1 MDISELHLEG
11 KLTVLRPKRPE
22 DAEADYAWRVDPEL
36 AALDATSPLRMSL
49 KDYIRY
55 FRDELEY
62 PSPWSVRLAIDTRD
76 GVHIGNCMY
85 YDINDQERQAELGI
99 MIGDR
104 RYWDRGYGS
113 DALMALLGHVFTET
127 PLERI
132 YLHTLEFNGRA
143 QKAFRRVGF
152 YDVSRVRRDGHNFLL
167 MEARRAEWL
176 AKFGHTVARE
186 REHGDNG
193 VVRDR
198 QGESRPEPPRTS
210 RRETPGTNR

>member
-1 MDISELHLEG
+1 MDTSDLRLEG
-11 KLTVLRPKRPE
+11 KLTVLRAKRPE
-22 DAEADYAWRVDPEL
+22 DADADYAWRVDPEL

-49 KDYIRY
+49 KDYVRY

-62 PSPWSVRLAIDTRD
+62 PSPWSVRLAIDTND

-85 YDINDQERQAELGI
+85 YDINDQEKQAEIGI

-104 RYWDRGYGS
+104 RYWDRGYGT

-132 YLHTLEFNGRA
+132 YLHTLDYNARA

-152 YDVSRVRRDGHNFLL
+152 RDVGLVRRDGHNFLL
-167 MEARRAEWL
+167 MEVRREEWL
-176 AKFGHTVARE
+176 AKFGHRVRQLRGQAENGTDRE
-186 REHGDNG
+186 GHIET
-193 VVRDR
+193 
-198 QGESRPEPPRTS
+198 RPESARPQPS
-210 RRETPGTNR
+210 PGANR